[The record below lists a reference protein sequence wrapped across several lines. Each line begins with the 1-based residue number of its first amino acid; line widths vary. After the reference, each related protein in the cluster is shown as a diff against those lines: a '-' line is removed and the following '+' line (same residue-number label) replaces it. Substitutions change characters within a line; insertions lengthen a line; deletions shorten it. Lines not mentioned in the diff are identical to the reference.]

1 MRQHQKTD
9 SKCLLFFGFFF
20 GSALYRLVKAA
31 DNYFIFFD
39 FFQDSRRRCGSIKK
53 LTANAFFFS
62 DFFLGQPYTGW
73 SKQPIIILFFWIF
86 FKTAD
91 GDAAASKI

>member
-1 MRQHQKTD
+1 
-9 SKCLLFFGFFF
+9 
-20 GSALYRLVKAA
+20 
-31 DNYFIFFD
+31 
-39 FFQDSRRRCGSIKK
+39 

-73 SKQPIIILFFWIF
+73 SKQPIIILFLTQMWQHQKIDSKCLLFFGFFFFDQPYTGWSKQPITILFFWIF

-91 GDAAASKI
+91 ADVAASKN